1 MDFVEWSTDRPT
13 RCCFI
18 ALRQKKIVIGH
29 RKTAAAAAADWPPLA
44 IARRGK
50 ADANRRRRRGER
62 SGALERA
69 GRPAGAG
76 WSEGGGGGGRKE
88 RRDGLRTGERPLKE
102 KADEVRERRDM
113 LTE

>member
-1 MDFVEWSTDRPT
+1 
-13 RCCFI
+13 
-18 ALRQKKIVIGH
+18 VIGH

-102 KADEVRERRDM
+102 KADEVRETCYQNRKGFEGKERC
-113 LTE
+113 